1 MNSTAVEGGNH
12 AQDSGIMLKLN
23 IDLAARAF
31 SASCWQ
37 GHDGL
42 GHRGQASSFL
52 QQTVCWVLGVVVTTT
67 AVLHDLLNSPCG
79 SQLAGADR
87 HAPKA
92 KLSKLGLSPVCCRVL
107 GKHAMV
113 AAIS

>member
-1 MNSTAVEGGNH
+1 
-12 AQDSGIMLKLN
+12 MLKLN